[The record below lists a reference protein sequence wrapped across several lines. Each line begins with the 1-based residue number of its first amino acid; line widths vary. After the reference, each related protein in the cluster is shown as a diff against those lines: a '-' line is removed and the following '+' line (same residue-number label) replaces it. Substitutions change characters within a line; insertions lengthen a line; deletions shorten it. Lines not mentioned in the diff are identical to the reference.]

1 MRSNSDGGVLV
12 LTLNRPE
19 RRNAID
25 AELRDAL
32 AAALDVA
39 ATDSAVR
46 GVVITGAGGAF
57 CAGGDLARFE
67 DLHDARAYR
76 HVSHRLTDLVESVE
90 RLEKPVVAAI
100 DGVVTGVGL
109 ALALACDWRVG
120 APSARI
126 LFREGRVGLVPTHGG
141 VTRLVKLL
149 GLAHAKEVLLGGDD
163 LDARAAHAVGLLSEI
178 ADGDLLA
185 AAHARVERMLGR
197 APLSFAAAKRLLQV
211 AADVDLRSGMLAE
224 SLAQT
229 ALLQTDDH
237 REGLAAAREKRAP
250 SFEGT

>member
-1 MRSNSDGGVLV
+1 
-12 LTLNRPE
+12 
-19 RRNAID
+19 
-25 AELRDAL
+25 
-32 AAALDVA
+32 
-39 ATDSAVR
+39 
-46 GVVITGAGGAF
+46 
-57 CAGGDLARFE
+57 
-67 DLHDARAYR
+67 
-76 HVSHRLTDLVESVE
+76 
-90 RLEKPVVAAI
+90 
-100 DGVVTGVGL
+100 
-109 ALALACDWRVG
+109 
-120 APSARI
+120 
-126 LFREGRVGLVPTHGG
+126 
-141 VTRLVKLL
+141 
-149 GLAHAKEVLLGGDD
+149 VLLGGDD